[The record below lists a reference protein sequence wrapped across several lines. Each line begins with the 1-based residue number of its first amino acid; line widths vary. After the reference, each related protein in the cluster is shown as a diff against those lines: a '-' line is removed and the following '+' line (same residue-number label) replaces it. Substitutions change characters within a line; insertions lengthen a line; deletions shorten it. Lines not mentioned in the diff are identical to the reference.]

1 MYLNFTSFFFEQLL
15 FSRSPDEIHAG
26 ITLVFFFFCYTVA
39 MRDFLCKVYDKLYC
53 FVGYADM
60 RLILGYESGGKG
72 CARISF
78 YIRGAPP
85 PISLI
90 LYATWYFF
98 HDSCTSEYNL
108 FYSDIQVPRQ
118 EPTNPD
124 PDLSL
129 HDQP

>member
-1 MYLNFTSFFFEQLL
+1 
-15 FSRSPDEIHAG
+15 
-26 ITLVFFFFCYTVA
+26 

-53 FVGYADM
+53 FLGYADM

-72 CARISF
+72 CARIAF
-78 YIRGAPP
+78 YIKGGVRP
-85 PISLI
+85 LFFVI
-90 LYATWYFF
+90 LYATGYFF
-98 HDSCTSEYNL
+98 HDSCTSEYNA
-108 FYSDIQVPRQ
+108 FYSDIQVPRP

>member
-1 MYLNFTSFFFEQLL
+1 
-15 FSRSPDEIHAG
+15 
-26 ITLVFFFFCYTVA
+26 

-53 FVGYADM
+53 FLGYADM
-60 RLILGYESGGKG
+60 RLILGYQSGGKG
-72 CARISF
+72 CSRISF
-78 YIRGAPP
+78 YIRVASP

-90 LYATWYFF
+90 LYTTWYFF
-98 HDSCTSEYNL
+98 HDSCTSEYNV
-108 FYSDIQVPRQ
+108 FYSDTQVPRQ

>member
-1 MYLNFTSFFFEQLL
+1 
-15 FSRSPDEIHAG
+15 
-26 ITLVFFFFCYTVA
+26 
-39 MRDFLCKVYDKLYC
+39 MRDFLCKVYEKLYC
-53 FVGYADM
+53 FLGYADM

-78 YIRGAPP
+78 YIRVASP

-98 HDSCTSEYNL
+98 HASCTSEYNV

-118 EPTNPD
+118 EHTNPD

-129 HDQP
+129 HDQPSPEIVISEPSR

>member
-1 MYLNFTSFFFEQLL
+1 
-15 FSRSPDEIHAG
+15 
-26 ITLVFFFFCYTVA
+26 

-53 FVGYADM
+53 FLSYADM
-60 RLILGYESGGKG
+60 QLILGYESGSKG
-72 CARISF
+72 CARISS
-78 YIRGAPP
+78 IKGGASP

-98 HDSCTSEYNL
+98 HDSCTSEYNV
-108 FYSDIQVPRQ
+108 FYSDIQVPHQ
-118 EPTNPD
+118 EPMNPD